1 MDAVVVVVDFNCFQF
16 SFQVADVPE
25 KNGVQ
30 WTLSRTDSTR
40 NKSRLQRL
48 SLAWPSNVS
57 HDGSSTRNSAKE
69 VGKNRPKLGWQNH
82 TYAVDNKVVGATGFD
97 QEKTV

>member
-1 MDAVVVVVDFNCFQF
+1 
-16 SFQVADVPE
+16 
-25 KNGVQ
+25 
-30 WTLSRTDSTR
+30 
-40 NKSRLQRL
+40 
-48 SLAWPSNVS
+48 LAWPSNVS